1 MSATGQKLN
10 RSRKP
15 KRHAPS
21 KNRRENKVATPNAG
35 RFGKGNRAAAGHYWK
50 KGQSG
55 NKYGRPRTAEFSKE
69 VRLFLRE
76 RDLTRKDGEARLLT
90 LLERL
95 LRDDPKQLLYYAYG
109 KPMDT
114 VQLQDA
120 DGGPLAIMFY
130 RNPTDVTGPAPEKL
144 LEAKKNET

>member
-1 MSATGQKLN
+1 MSAAGQKLN

-15 KRHAPS
+15 KRHVPP
-21 KNRRENKVATPNAG
+21 KNRRKTGNAG
-35 RFGKGNRAAAGHYWK
+35 DFKKRNQGGASTQFK
-50 KGQSG
+50 KGQTG
-55 NKYGRPRTAEFSKE
+55 NRYGRPRTAEFSKE

-76 RDLTRKDGEARLLT
+76 RDLRRKDGEARLLT

-114 VQLQDA
+114 VQLQGA
-120 DGGPLAIMFY
+120 DVGAVTVKWFLDPEE
-130 RNPTDVTGPAPEKL
+130 VTGPAPEKL
-144 LEAKKNET
+144 LEAKKGEA

>member
-1 MSATGQKLN
+1 MSAAGQKLN

-15 KRHAPS
+15 KRHVPP
-21 KNRRENKVATPNAG
+21 KNRRKTGNAG
-35 RFGKGNRAAAGHYWK
+35 HFKKRNQGGASTQFK
-50 KGQSG
+50 KGQTG
-55 NKYGRPRTAEFSKE
+55 NRYGRPRTAEFSKE

-76 RDLTRKDGEARLLT
+76 RDLKRKDGEARLLT

-114 VQLQDA
+114 VQLQGA
-120 DGGPLAIMFY
+120 DGGAGAVKWFLDPEA
-130 RNPTDVTGPAPEKL
+130 VTGPAPETL
-144 LEAKKNET
+144 LEAEAARPARS